1 MLRLRDVARQ
11 WSVRAA
17 RRRLFALWLS
27 NFAQMLAGAY
37 LLPFMIRRA
46 VWFVPGHADAA
57 WQAILGFLIVPFILL
72 APIGAALVGR
82 LPKPRLLF
90 FAALCNL
97 IVAAAGGYFAATHA
111 ASDLAFYLMACL
123 IPGTALFLTARDALL
138 PEAAHEA
145 ELPLSRVVGWM
156 SAGGAAALVLGMFA
170 LPDLHYRYVWPFLLQ
185 LAPERVDRLTKNELP
200 TTIVEICILQLLSG
214 ATSLLARS
222 PSPLTLPSQQPPQR
236 GFLASARLIVAEPQS
251 RKALLAQAFVD
262 GLLLIGVAATF
273 GDLLGWKFPEQFMFG
288 PHPFYWLAWGA
299 VAGCLLASLQGHP
312 RRMLGFIPLAATA
325 IAIIFQWAVS
335 IWHEPWLPLALGA
348 LCGLLRVPAAASYL
362 LLLPPDAR
370 SGGVAFGRAA
380 SCLAGVIL
388 AALFFGLSFF
398 GNFSSVPLVWIC
410 IGLLFAGM
418 VLAWVGYFR
427 EALEL
432 VIEVLIWPIY
442 RIRSRGPGKYE
453 IPPRGPLLV
462 VANHS
467 SWLDPIWLAK
477 VIPRRIL
484 PMMTSRFYDMP
495 VLRWFMVRVVHAI
508 RVQASQFR
516 REAPEL
522 EEAVAAL
529 DRGECVTIFPEGF
542 MRRSDERPL
551 RQFGQGVWRILSK
564 RPATPV
570 VVCWI
575 EGGWGS
581 YTSYAGGA
589 PTVNKRFDF
598 WRRIRIAIETP
609 EVLDPALLED
619 ARATRLH
626 LMRTCLEARRH
637 LGLEPLAKIEVLGE
651 EQEIYEQAQDP
662 Q

>member
-17 RRRLFALWLS
+17 RRRLFALWLA

-37 LLPFMIRRA
+37 LLPFVIRRA
-46 VWFVPGHADAA
+46 VWLVPGHADAA
-57 WQAILGFLIVPFILL
+57 WQTILGYLIVPFIVL
-72 APIGAALVGR
+72 APISAVLVGR
-82 LPKPRLLF
+82 LPKHRLLF

-97 IVAAAGGYFAATHA
+97 IMAGAVGYFAARHA
-111 ASDLAFYLMACL
+111 PSDVAFYLMACL
-123 IPGTALFLTARDALL
+123 IAGTAVFVTARDALL

-170 LPDLHYRYVWPFLLQ
+170 LPYLHYRYLWPVLLQ
-185 LAPERVDRLTKNELP
+185 LAPEMVDRLTKNELP
-200 TTIVEICILQLLSG
+200 TMIVEVCVLQLLSG
-214 ATSLLARS
+214 ATSLLARF
-222 PSPLTLPSQQPPQR
+222 PSPVTLPSQPPQL
-236 GFLASARLIVAEPQS
+236 GFFASARRILAEPQS

-273 GDLLGWKFPEQFMFG
+273 GNLLGWKFPEQFMFG
-288 PHPFYWLAWGA
+288 LHPFYWLAWGA

-335 IWHEPWLPLALGA
+335 IWYEPWLPLALGA

-362 LLLPPDAR
+362 LLLPEDAR
-370 SGGVAFGRAA
+370 SGGVALGRAA
-380 SCLAGVIL
+380 SCLTGVIF
-388 AALFFGLSFF
+388 AALFSGLSFF
-398 GNFSSVPLVWIC
+398 GHLSPLPLVWIC

-418 VLAWVGYFR
+418 VLAWVCYFR

-432 VIEVLIWPIY
+432 VIEVLIWAIY

-477 VIPRRIL
+477 VIPRRII

-495 VLRWFMVRVVHAI
+495 VLRWFMVHVVHAI

-522 EEAVAAL
+522 DEAVAAL
-529 DRGECVTIFPEGF
+529 DQGECVTIFPEGF
-542 MRRSDERPL
+542 MRRSEERPL

-564 RPATPV
+564 RPTTPV

-626 LMRTCLEARRH
+626 LMRVCLEARRH
-637 LGLEPLAKIEVLGE
+637 LGLEPLAKVEVLGE
-651 EQEIYEQAQDP
+651 EQEVYEQAQEP
-662 Q
+662 P